1 MIHAILSRLHH
12 GLFALLSLSPLRG
25 HGRLLRR
32 YFDWRHRDP
41 DPWGYATETYEIFK
55 YRRTLELLPA
65 PEFDRILDVGC
76 SEGLFTCQL
85 AETYRSAS
93 VVGLD
98 TSERALARA
107 RARAEAGPAGSRIRF
122 LTMDLL
128 SERPEGE
135 FDLVVCGETLYY
147 LGRGARLRLASERL
161 RSLLRPQGVLVLV
174 HPWQEARRLY
184 RHLDADPLLKP
195 AGEHVEEFSGR
206 RFAVTLYERA

>member
-1 MIHAILSRLHH
+1 MIHAILSRLHC
-12 GLFALLSLSPLRG
+12 GLFALLSLSPARE

-32 YFDWRHRDP
+32 YFDWRHRNP

-65 PEFDRILDVGC
+65 PAFGRILDVGC

-98 TSERALARA
+98 TSERALNRA
-107 RARAEAGPAGSRIRF
+107 RARADAGPAGARIRF

-147 LGRGARLRLASERL
+147 LGRGARLRVASERL
-161 RSLLRPQGVLVLV
+161 SSLLAPRGILVLV
-174 HPWQEARRLY
+174 HPWRGARRLY
-184 RHLDADPLLKP
+184 RHLDADPLLEP
-195 AGEHVEEFSGR
+195 AGEHVEEFAGR
-206 RFAVTLYERA
+206 RFAVTLYQRT